1 MSLTVPGWYNT
12 AVPWWYW
19 SNKTL
24 GHYHCLHGQHGV
36 TATVKGEAGPEAPRC
51 LGSGT
56 QHLLMF
62 PGWNRIYMAT
72 SNGTDVLE
80 MEPCWAAVYTV
91 TVLTFAVQGWGAD
104 VGRQL
109 AVPDT
114 FLYLSPLVCPS
125 ESSGGCPVMWGIP
138 SEVSM
143 KFSRQHFIAFF
154 PQAHSWNTLLLQFPG
169 YRGGLFR
176 REWVSRLSFSAF
188 MTLEV
193 NRWPDYASLRSACL
207 MFPSFMRVN

>member
-1 MSLTVPGWYNT
+1 MSLTVSGWYNT
-12 AVPWWYW
+12 AVPWSYW

-24 GHYHCLHGQHGV
+24 GHYHCLHGQHRV
-36 TATVKGEAGPEAPRC
+36 TARVRERQGAEAP
-51 LGSGT
+51 SMPWKWHT
-56 QHLLMF
+56 ALLPMF
-62 PGWNRIYMAT
+62 PRWNCVYMAT

-91 TVLTFAVQGWGAD
+91 TVLTFAEQGWGVQMLAD
-104 VGRQL
+104 SLLCL
-109 AVPDT
+109 AHSST
-114 FLYLSPLVCPS
+114 WSPLVCPS

-138 SEVSM
+138 SEVSV

-154 PQAHSWNTLLLQFPG
+154 PQAHCCNTLLLQFPG

-176 REWVSRLSFSAF
+176 RECMSKLSFSAF

-193 NRWPDYASLRSACL
+193 NKMTRLCFFKICL
-207 MFPSFMRVN
+207 FNVS